1 MMRILIADD
10 HAVVRKGLR
19 QILEEASD
27 IVVGGEASNGREVL
41 EKIRAGGW
49 DALVLDITMP
59 GQTGLEVLK
68 EVKQEAPRLPVL
80 MLSMH
85 AQEQYATRVLKAGA
99 SGYLPK
105 ESAPEDLIKAI
116 RKVCSGGK
124 YVSADQAEKLIY
136 LFDNTSDKAPHELL
150 SDREFEVLRA
160 IASGRTVSQIAAEV
174 HLSVKTVSTYRARI
188 LEKMRMKTNAELTT
202 YAVRNGLVQ

>member
-1 MMRILIADD
+1 MRILIADD

-27 IVVGGEASNGREVL
+27 IVIGGEASNGREVL

-105 ESAPEDLIKAI
+105 ESAPEELVKAV

-136 LFDNTSDKAPHELL
+136 LFDNASDKAPHELL

-202 YAVRNGLVQ
+202 YAVKNGLVQ

>member
-85 AQEQYATRVLKAGA
+85 AQEQYAARVLKAGA

-105 ESAPEDLIKAI
+105 ESAPEELIKAI

>member
-1 MMRILIADD
+1 M
-10 HAVVRKGLR
+10 
-19 QILEEASD
+19 
-27 IVVGGEASNGREVL
+27 
-41 EKIRAGGW
+41 
-49 DALVLDITMP
+49 
-59 GQTGLEVLK
+59 
-68 EVKQEAPRLPVL
+68 PVL

-105 ESAPEDLIKAI
+105 ESAPEELIKAI

-136 LFDNTSDKAPHELL
+136 LFDNTGDKAPHELL

>member
-1 MMRILIADD
+1 MIRILIADD

-27 IVVGGEASNGREVL
+27 IEVGGEAGNGREVM
-41 EKIRAGGW
+41 EKIQTGSW

-68 EVKQEAPRLPVL
+68 EVRQVAPKLPVL
-80 MLSMH
+80 VLSMH
-85 AQEQYATRVLKAGA
+85 AQEQYAARVLKAGA

-105 ESAPEDLIKAI
+105 ESAPEELIKAV

-136 LFDNTSDKAPHELL
+136 LFDNTSEKPPHELL

-160 IASGRTVSQIAAEV
+160 IASGKTVSQIAAEID
-174 HLSVKTVSTYRARI
+174 LSVKTVSTYRARI

-202 YAVRNGLVQ
+202 YAVKNGLA

>member
-105 ESAPEDLIKAI
+105 ESAPEELIKAI

-136 LFDNTSDKAPHELL
+136 LFDNASDKAPHELL

>member
-59 GQTGLEVLK
+59 GKTGLEVLK

-85 AQEQYATRVLKAGA
+85 AQEQYAARVLKAGA

-105 ESAPEDLIKAI
+105 ESAPEELIKAI
-116 RKVCSGGK
+116 RKV
-124 YVSADQAEKLIY
+124 
-136 LFDNTSDKAPHELL
+136 
-150 SDREFEVLRA
+150 
-160 IASGRTVSQIAAEV
+160 
-174 HLSVKTVSTYRARI
+174 
-188 LEKMRMKTNAELTT
+188 
-202 YAVRNGLVQ
+202 

>member
-1 MMRILIADD
+1 MRILIADD

-85 AQEQYATRVLKAGA
+85 AQEQYAARVLKAGA

-105 ESAPEDLIKAI
+105 ESAPEELIKAI

-202 YAVRNGLVQ
+202 YSVRNGLVQ

>member
-41 EKIRAGGW
+41 EKIRVGGW

-85 AQEQYATRVLKAGA
+85 AQEQYAARVLKAGA

-105 ESAPEDLIKAI
+105 ESAPEELIKAI

-174 HLSVKTVSTYRARI
+174 RLSVKTVSTYRARI

>member
-1 MMRILIADD
+1 MIRILIADD
-10 HAVVRKGLR
+10 HVVVRKGLR

-27 IVVGGEASNGREVL
+27 IVVGGEAGNGREVM

-68 EVKQEAPRLPVL
+68 EVRQVAPRLPVL
-80 MLSMH
+80 VLSMH
-85 AQEQYATRVLKAGA
+85 SQEQYAARVLKAGA

-105 ESAPEDLIKAI
+105 ESAPEELIKAV

-136 LFDNTSDKAPHELL
+136 LFGNSSDKPPHELL
-150 SDREFEVLRA
+150 SDRDFEVLRA
-160 IASGRTVSQIAAEV
+160 IASGRTVSQIAADI

-202 YAVRNGLVQ
+202 YAINAGLVQ

>member
-1 MMRILIADD
+1 MIRILIADD
-10 HAVVRKGLR
+10 HVVVRKGLR

-27 IVVGGEASNGREVL
+27 IVVGGEAGNGREVM

-68 EVKQEAPRLPVL
+68 EVRQVAPRLPVL
-80 MLSMH
+80 VLSMH
-85 AQEQYATRVLKAGA
+85 SQEQYAARVLKAGA

-105 ESAPEDLIKAI
+105 ESAPEELIKAV

-136 LFDNTSDKAPHELL
+136 LFGNSSDKPPHELL

-160 IASGRTVSQIAAEV
+160 IASGRTVSQIAADI

-202 YAVRNGLVQ
+202 YAINAGLVQ

>member
-1 MMRILIADD
+1 MIRILIADD
-10 HAVVRKGLR
+10 HVVVRKGLR

-27 IVVGGEASNGREVL
+27 IVVGGEAGNGREVM

-68 EVKQEAPRLPVL
+68 EVRQVAPRLPVL
-80 MLSMH
+80 VLSMH
-85 AQEQYATRVLKAGA
+85 SQEQYAARVLKAGA

-105 ESAPEDLIKAI
+105 ESAPEELIKAV

-136 LFDNTSDKAPHELL
+136 LFGNSSDKPPHELL

-160 IASGRTVSQIAAEV
+160 IASGRTVSQIAADI

-188 LEKMRMKTNAELTT
+188 LEKMRMKTNAELTS
-202 YAVRNGLVQ
+202 YAINAGLVQ

>member
-1 MMRILIADD
+1 MRILIADD

-19 QILEEASD
+19 QILEEAAD
-27 IVVGGEASNGREVL
+27 IEVGGEASNGREVM

-68 EVKQEAPRLPVL
+68 EVRQEAPRLPVL
-80 MLSMH
+80 VLSMH
-85 AQEQYATRVLKAGA
+85 AQEQYAARVLKAGA

-105 ESAPEDLIKAI
+105 ESAPEELIKAI

-124 YVSADQAEKLIY
+124 YVSTDQAEKLIY
-136 LFDNTSDKAPHELL
+136 FFDSASDKPPHELL

-160 IASGRTVSQIAAEV
+160 IASGRTVSQIAEEIQ
-174 HLSVKTVSTYRARI
+174 LSVKTVSTYRARI

-202 YAVRNGLVQ
+202 YAIKNDLVQ

>member
-1 MMRILIADD
+1 
-10 HAVVRKGLR
+10 
-19 QILEEASD
+19 
-27 IVVGGEASNGREVL
+27 VVGGEAGNGREVM

-68 EVKQEAPRLPVL
+68 EVRQVAPRLPVL
-80 MLSMH
+80 VLSMH
-85 AQEQYATRVLKAGA
+85 SQEQYAARVLKAGA

-105 ESAPEDLIKAI
+105 ESAPEELIKAV

-136 LFDNTSDKAPHELL
+136 LFGNSSDKPPHELL

-160 IASGRTVSQIAAEV
+160 IASGRTVSQIAADI

-202 YAVRNGLVQ
+202 YAINAGLVQ